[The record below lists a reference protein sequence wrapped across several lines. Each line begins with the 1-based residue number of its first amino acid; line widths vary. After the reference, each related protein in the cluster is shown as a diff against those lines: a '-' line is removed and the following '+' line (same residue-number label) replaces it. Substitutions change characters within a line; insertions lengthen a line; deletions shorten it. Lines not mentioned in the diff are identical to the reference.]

1 MNAPRVSPTYS
12 HSIHFDE
19 GVVLVGEET
28 STVLEGRAIGV
39 LLESLNDATTLS
51 EVFDRMSP
59 VFSTDVVSDAIERLA
74 DGGILRLGDRVA
86 APSPSPLHGG
96 LEEAWARD
104 RREGV
109 VATTH
114 GASGLWTIVSDD
126 YLRPAVLEENLR
138 ALEKRSPFLLVR
150 VGWTGVWVGPYVEPG
165 QSACGACLVE
175 RLGLNQPE
183 RRHIYEAVDGAC
195 GAQGRV
201 RRLRPSVRP
210 DSFSALEAAL
220 GELTA
225 GPRARAKLR
234 NQVIVCRLDGGGRR
248 AHPVERIPHCP
259 ACGDASWVPPGDRI
273 EIRSRWKTTE
283 ATNGARTELLSETQ
297 ARFCGRVSPLT
308 GLVRAIDRVPT
319 PGCRE
324 VHVYTANHATHWGP
338 LTFQAARDRHRD
350 HSGGKGA
357 TEAAARISA
366 LCEAVER
373 VAAVHREGPHR
384 VASADE
390 LGDGGVLPNSVQLF
404 SSVQFASRQ
413 AWNERHRKSFHW
425 VPDPY
430 CGKSPISW
438 TRMRS
443 LVTGSSRW
451 VPTGLVY
458 LGFDGPGADYCRGD
472 SNGLAAGN
480 CLEEAILQA
489 FLELVERDTVAIW
502 WYNEL
507 SRPGVQLAGA
517 DPWIDAVLAE
527 HRGLG
532 RALWALDLTTD
543 LEIPV
548 YAAISARMSDP
559 EEIIFGFGAHLDP
572 RIAARR
578 AVSEVN
584 QMLPTV
590 LRDPEARRQ
599 QLLPDFPEALEWW
612 RHATRERFPYLVPD
626 PARPSVA
633 IEATPQTMAPDLR
646 DDLEY
651 CLSVASD
658 RQLDVLVHDLTRPDH
673 GVSTARVIVPGLR
686 HFWRRLGPGRLYE
699 VPVAMGA
706 RASPRAEA
714 EMNPI
719 SVFV

>member
-1 MNAPRVSPTYS
+1 MNAPRVSATYS

-28 STVLEGRAIGV
+28 STVLEGQAIGV

-59 VFSTDVVSDAIERLA
+59 VFSRDVVSDAIDRLA
-74 DGGILRLGDRVA
+74 DGGILRFGDRA
-86 APSPSPLHGG
+86 APSPPGPLQGG
-96 LEEAWARD
+96 LEEAWVRD
-104 RREGV
+104 QREGV

-126 YLRPAVLEENLR
+126 YLRPAVLEANLR
-138 ALEKRSPFLLVR
+138 ALEKRSPFLFLR
-150 VGWTGVWVGPYVEPG
+150 VGWTSVWVGPYVEPG

-175 RLGLNQPE
+175 RLRLNQPE
-183 RRHIYEAVDGAC
+183 RRHIYEVVDGVC
-195 GAQGRV
+195 GAPGRV
-201 RRLRPSVRP
+201 HPLRPSVRA
-210 DSFSALEAAL
+210 DSFPALEAAL
-220 GELTA
+220 GELA
-225 GPRARAKLR
+225 EPPHARAKLR
-234 NQVIVCRLDGGGRR
+234 NQVVVCRLDDGERR
-248 AHPVERIPHCP
+248 IHPIERIPHCP
-259 ACGDASWVPPGDRI
+259 ACGDASWAPPGDRI
-273 EIRSRWKTTE
+273 EIRSRPKTAE
-283 ATNGARTELLSETQ
+283 ATNGARTELLHETR
-297 ARFCGRVSPLT
+297 ARFFGRVSPLT
-308 GLVRAIDRVPT
+308 GLVRAVDRVAV

-350 HSGGKGA
+350 HSGGKGS
-357 TEAAARISA
+357 TETAARVSA

-384 VASADE
+384 VAAADQ
-390 LGDGGVLPNSVQLF
+390 LGEGVVMPNCVQRF
-404 SSVQFASRQ
+404 SPTQFGSRHV
-413 AWNERHRKSFHW
+413 WNERHGRSFHW

-430 CGKSPISW
+430 CRRSPISW

-489 FLELVERDTVAIW
+489 FLELVERDAVAIW

-507 SRPGVQLAGA
+507 SRPGVQLVGA
-517 DPWIDAVLAE
+517 DSWIDAVLAE

-543 LEIPV
+543 LGIPV
-548 YAAISARMSDP
+548 YAAISARTSAP
-559 EEIIFGFGAHLDP
+559 EEVIFGFGAHLDP

-584 QMLPTV
+584 QMLATV
-590 LRDPEARRQ
+590 LREPEERRQ
-599 QLLPDFPEALEWW
+599 QLLPDFPEVLEWW
-612 RHATRERFPYLVPD
+612 RYATRERCAYLAPD
-626 PARPSVA
+626 PTRPSVA
-633 IEATPQTMAPDLR
+633 IKTPPQRMAPDLR
-646 DDLEY
+646 DDLEF
-651 CLSVASD
+651 CVAVASEKE
-658 RQLDVLVHDLTRPDH
+658 LDVLVHDLTRPDH
-673 GVSTARVIVPGLR
+673 GLSTARVIVPGLR
-686 HFWRRLGPGRLYE
+686 HFWRRLGPGRLYD